1 MGGISRKSNENALM
15 VLANLISF
23 FDGDSINFND
33 SCFKTPIIAILENIQ
48 KNLSSNDTCTVETFF
63 EGPVVIRTHYHIE
76 CIDKETGMKIS
87 FSWID
92 EGIAD
97 LKKHNQ
103 SKIYKGKYSI
113 EFSSLT
119 SNLENASEK
128 NDSVKL
134 RINWCFDN
142 FVVHLKSISHE
153 NISNGTKNHF
163 LLSDSDTRY
172 FDIYNKTGE
181 NDYEFVGTVNFL
193 DIYCALIFD
202 KLPSYVKT
210 KRKTTIKAFG
220 KYDEL
225 QSFSA
230 PTKPKRL
237 YMGLKNRLRY
247 ADNHLLTKN

>member
-1 MGGISRKSNENALM
+1 MGVISRKSNENALM

-142 FVVHLKSISHE
+142 FVVHLESISHE
-153 NISNGTKNHF
+153 NISNGTKNYF
-163 LLSDSDTRY
+163 LPSYSNTRY

-181 NDYEFVGTVNFL
+181 NDYKFVGTVSFL

-210 KRKTTIKAFG
+210 NRGTTIKAFD
-220 KYDEL
+220 KYYEML
-225 QSFSA
+225 SYNNNHKS
-230 PTKPKRL
+230 KRL
-237 YMGLKNRLRY
+237 YRRLLQCLNK
-247 ADNHLLTKN
+247 ADKPFN